1 MAERHNPARSATGGA
16 KCFAD
21 RLNTPEHSRNRR
33 ALQCSARIDELL
45 WRLGD
50 ALRLGRLEGWGRDFA
65 KSILGQAKRG
75 RRRWHPS
82 EKQLHT
88 MRQLV
93 AEQAEAEATLIDDAD
108 ITEFVG
114 R

>member
-1 MAERHNPARSATGGA
+1 MAERHNPARSATGGVR
-16 KCFAD
+16 CFAS

-75 RRRWHPS
+75 RRWSPS
-82 EKQLHT
+82 GKQLHT
-88 MRQLV
+88 MRRLLV
-93 AEQAEAEATLIDDAD
+93 EQAEAEATLIDDAD

>member
-1 MAERHNPARSATGGA
+1 VPEKQSARGDGDAGAVRAGRH
-16 KCFAD
+16 F
-21 RLNTPEHSRNRR
+21 TPEHSRNRR

-82 EKQLHT
+82 EKQLAT
-88 MRQLV
+88 MRRLLV
-93 AEQAEAEATLIDDAD
+93 EQAEPDTGPLIDDGGDDAAA
-108 ITEFVG
+108 
-114 R
+114 